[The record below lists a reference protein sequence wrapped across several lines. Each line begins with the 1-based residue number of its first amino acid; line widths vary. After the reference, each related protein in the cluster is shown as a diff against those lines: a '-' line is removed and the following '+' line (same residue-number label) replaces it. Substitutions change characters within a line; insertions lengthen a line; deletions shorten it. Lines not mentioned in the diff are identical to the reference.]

1 MAQVKFV
8 LGPLV
13 KNIPILGPSLGRL
26 LDPSTIDK
34 GLINARLA
42 SRFDSQWDREMTAH
56 LNAVRRSQAEVG
68 ETVQYVKSALRP
80 WERSP
85 ENDYVKEADPEDDER
100 PEEDS

>member
-1 MAQVKFV
+1 MQDLRVD
-8 LGPLV
+8 L
-13 KNIPILGPSLGRL
+13 IPSGI
-26 LDPSTIDK
+26 
-34 GLINARLA
+34 
-42 SRFDSQWDREMTAH
+42 EMTAH

-100 PEEDS
+100 PEEEQLPAMLMTKAAQIRLHWLAQ